1 MREVL
6 SVQPAVKKG
15 KTKERDILSFSTK
28 DLERVQMLHNDALVV
43 TLRVKDFDIKRILID
58 QGSSVEIMY
67 YDAFKQMKL
76 EDKDLAPATSSLV
89 GFNSQPEWPI
99 GKIILPVKAGSVVK
113 QVEFWVLKVPSTYN
127 LILGRGWL
135 HAMQAVAS
143 TFHQVMRFP
152 ASSGQIEE
160 VWGDQVM
167 AKQCFVAVNGSQA
180 AKGFVQ
186 MIEGPEGKE
195 VLDDVGRKAE
205 EKSVEDL
212 VEVRFDENDPTK
224 FFLFGSSLS
233 SAEQADYVNFL
244 VSNLVAF
251 AWTPYDMLGVDP
263 SFICHQLN
271 VFPNARPVI
280 HRTRHSAL
288 HHAEVVAEEVKN
300 LLEAGAIEEV
310 QYPRWISNTVVVPKK
325 NGK

>member
-1 MREVL
+1 
-6 SVQPAVKKG
+6 
-15 KTKERDILSFSTK
+15 
-28 DLERVQMLHNDALVV
+28 
-43 TLRVKDFDIKRILID
+43 
-58 QGSSVEIMY
+58 
-67 YDAFKQMKL
+67 MKL
-76 EDKDLAPATSSLV
+76 EDKDLVPATSPLV
-89 GFNSQPEWPI
+89 GFNSEPEWPI
-99 GKIILPVKAGSVVK
+99 GKIILPFKAGLVVK

-152 ASSGQIEE
+152 APSGQIEE

-167 AKQCFVAVNGSQA
+167 AKQCFVVVNGSRA

-195 VLDDVGRKAE
+195 VLEDVGRKAE

-212 VEVRFDENDPTK
+212 VEVCIVENDPTK
-224 FFLFGSSLS
+224 FFLLGSSLS
-233 SAEQADYVNFL
+233 SAKRMDYVNFL
-244 VSNLVAF
+244 VSNLEAF
-251 AWTPYDMLGVDP
+251 AWTPYDMPSIDP

-280 HRTRHSAL
+280 QRTRRLAL

-325 NGK
+325 NGKW